1 MSLKKSIYEHLK
13 TRKKYNT
20 LMIKYETKCEE
31 LDNKIVQLN
40 TEKRVKLK
48 QQELYDEKI
57 KELTQLNLR
66 LKEENTKLKKD
77 IKDLK
82 KRSDK

>member
-1 MSLKKSIYEHLK
+1 MRKAIYEHLK
-13 TRKKYNT
+13 TKKKYNT

-48 QQELYDEKI
+48 QQELYYEKI
-57 KELTQLNLR
+57 KEMTQLNIR
-66 LKEENTKLKKD
+66 LKEENTTLKTEIRELKRKD
-77 IKDLK
+77 K
-82 KRSDK
+82 

>member
-1 MSLKKSIYEHLK
+1 MRKAIYEHLK
-13 TRKKYNT
+13 TKKKYNT

-57 KELTQLNLR
+57 KELTQLNIK
-66 LKEENTKLKKD
+66 LKEENKKIKKERRELKRKE
-77 IKDLK
+77 K
-82 KRSDK
+82 

>member
-1 MSLKKSIYEHLK
+1 MRKAIYEHLK
-13 TRKKYNT
+13 TKKKYNT

-57 KELTQLNLR
+57 KELTQSNIK
-66 LKEENTKLKKD
+66 LKEENTKLKKEIRE
-77 IKDLK
+77 IKRK
-82 KRSDK
+82 EK

>member
-1 MSLKKSIYEHLK
+1 MRKAIYEHLK
-13 TRKKYNT
+13 TKKKYNT

-48 QQELYDEKI
+48 QQELYHEKI
-57 KELTQLNLR
+57 KEITQFNII
-66 LKEENTKLKKD
+66 LKEENTMLKTEIRELKRKD
-77 IKDLK
+77 K
-82 KRSDK
+82 